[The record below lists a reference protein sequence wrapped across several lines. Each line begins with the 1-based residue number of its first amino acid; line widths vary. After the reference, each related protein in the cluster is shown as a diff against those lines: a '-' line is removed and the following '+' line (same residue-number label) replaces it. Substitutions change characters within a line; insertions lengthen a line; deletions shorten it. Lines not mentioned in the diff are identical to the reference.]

1 MAENRAIKLYALTTC
16 SHCRAIK
23 KMFETEGI
31 SFEYVDVDLL
41 RGKERREM
49 IEEIRK
55 YNRRCSFPTLRVDD
69 KVIVGYREKEIRE
82 ALAV

>member
-1 MAENRAIKLYALTTC
+1 MAENRTIKLYALTTC

-31 SFEYVDVDLL
+31 TFEYVDVDLL

-49 IEEIRK
+49 IEEVRK

-69 KVIVGYREKEIRE
+69 KVIVGYRKKEILE

>member
-1 MAENRAIKLYALTTC
+1 
-16 SHCRAIK
+16 
-23 KMFETEGI
+23 MFETEGI
-31 SFEYVDVDLL
+31 SFDYVDVDLL
-41 RGKERREM
+41 RGKERREI

-82 ALAV
+82 ALAR